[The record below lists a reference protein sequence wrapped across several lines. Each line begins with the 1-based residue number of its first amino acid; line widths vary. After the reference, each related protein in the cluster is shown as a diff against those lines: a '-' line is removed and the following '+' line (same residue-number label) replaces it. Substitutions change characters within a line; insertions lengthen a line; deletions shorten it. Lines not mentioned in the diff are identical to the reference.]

1 MLCGNMQFVLGY
13 VYYYMYLYY
22 YMVWFL
28 LTCVSYSTFL
38 KDCPFMI
45 KVRMSPDGNKLVIKE
60 MGGEHN
66 HNLSKVSISIN

>member
-1 MLCGNMQFVLGY
+1 MRQHAVCTWLCILLHALVLLHGL
-13 VYYYMYLYY
+13 VS
-22 YMVWFL
+22 
-28 LTCVSYSTFL
+28 VSYSTFL